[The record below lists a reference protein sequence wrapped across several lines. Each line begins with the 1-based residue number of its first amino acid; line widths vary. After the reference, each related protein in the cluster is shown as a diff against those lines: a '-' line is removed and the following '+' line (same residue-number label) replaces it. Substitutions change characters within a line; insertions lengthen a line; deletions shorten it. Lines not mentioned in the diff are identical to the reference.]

1 MLKFLSFILIVF
13 TFLSCTK
20 ELDLEIPARETKVV
34 VNSLFCPDSIMKIHV
49 SLSSGI
55 HQENIPLVENAIC
68 NLYEDGVLV
77 KTFDFQEDG
86 YYNSNYMP
94 IAGKKYRIEV
104 EVPNFEKVWAESEV
118 PLLPDSLSGT
128 YFIDYIN
135 VWEDGYSTSVEIEFL
150 DDKSK
155 SNYYEPAFNSYI
167 FEESKETDQS
177 ILSDSELDFL
187 PTTYFF
193 SDVLF
198 NGQLKKLRLVGGG
211 KGVFSFG
218 GSLFYDEF
226 YKHNFKIVS
235 EEYYKF
241 RKSWTKHVFNQNTDL
256 HYDDPITLL
265 FLGDPIEMYTNV
277 QGGYGVFAGF
287 NQEEIKIYF
296 QP

>member
-1 MLKFLSFILIVF
+1 
-13 TFLSCTK
+13 
-20 ELDLEIPARETKVV
+20 
-34 VNSLFCPDSIMKIHV
+34 MKIHV

-55 HQENIPLVENAIC
+55 KEKNIPIVENATC
-68 NLYEDGVLV
+68 FLYEDGVFV

-86 YYNSNYMP
+86 YYNSNYLP
-94 IAGKKYRIEV
+94 IAGKKYRVEV
-104 EVPNFEKVWAESEV
+104 EVPNFEKVWAESEI
-118 PLLPDSLSGT
+118 PLLPDSLSAI
-128 YFIDYIN
+128 YFIDNISDINN
-135 VWEDGYSTSVEIEFL
+135 VWEDSYSTSVEIKFL
-150 DDKSK
+150 DDPNK
-155 SNYYEPAFNSYI
+155 SNYYEPAFNRYI

-193 SDVLF
+193 SDQLF
-198 NGQLKKLRLVGGG
+198 NGKLKKLRLVGGG
-211 KGVFSFG
+211 KIVLFAYGT
-218 GSLFYDEF
+218 LFYDEF

-235 EEYYKF
+235 EEYYNF